1 MSNLEKQMSLNKTNF
16 NCYHVIQPIFELKQ
30 NKIIG
35 YEFLLRSEQNH
46 NPELLFKM
54 AKSTDQLNRLDKYSI
69 ETIFQVVSERESDLT
84 ELYLFVNVFPSTIL
98 STDMKGFLH
107 KILLKT
113 NLSHKQIVFEI
124 NESEGE
130 INLPV
135 FKNAIGQLRKN
146 GFLVALDDVGK
157 GYSNIKTIL
166 EIDPDFVKLD
176 KYFSEGLSRTPKK
189 QKFLKSMIQLL
200 NSSVILEG
208 LETEEDLVTAKEN
221 GVTHAQGYFLGK
233 PASLNTYVKKKEVI
247 SNDCRNKL
255 RQTKKEYRWNLL
267 KQQFDLD
274 PSNVMYKELKE
285 SLNRILHYVYTYT
298 NVMFIDFVDEK
309 VLYGYV
315 KYHISI
321 NFSIVDFKQVLKDIK
336 HFIFFLKNVK
346 KREVVPK
353 VDFSTN
359 NIRLWLRF

>member
-1 MSNLEKQMSLNKTNF
+1 
-16 NCYHVIQPIFELKQ
+16 VIAE
-30 NKIIG
+30 
-35 YEFLLRSEQNH
+35 
-46 NPELLFKM
+46 
-54 AKSTDQLNRLDKYSI
+54 
-69 ETIFQVVSERESDLT
+69 
-84 ELYLFVNVFPSTIL
+84 
-98 STDMKGFLH
+98 
-107 KILLKT
+107 
-113 NLSHKQIVFEI
+113 
-124 NESEGE
+124 
-130 INLPV
+130 
-135 FKNAIGQLRKN
+135 
-146 GFLVALDDVGK
+146 
-157 GYSNIKTIL
+157 
-166 EIDPDFVKLD
+166 
-176 KYFSEGLSRTPKK
+176 
-189 QKFLKSMIQLL
+189 
-200 NSSVILEG
+200 
-208 LETEEDLVTAKEN
+208 
-221 GVTHAQGYFLGK
+221 
-233 PASLNTYVKKKEVI
+233 
-247 SNDCRNKL
+247 NKL